1 MARATWANAL
11 LLVAI
16 GLIAHGAYFT
26 IDCACRRRLA
36 AAAARHC
43 CRRRRPPP
51 LSPRLPL
58 TLSPD
63 KHKTPDAEVLPPA
76 VVLAEVWGALVLAAL
91 AAVYGDTHSFKP
103 VRSVSESVS
112 QSLDE
117 VAATPGF
124 NIFTHRGHA
133 TNARAHAS
141 RSEAPR

>member
-26 IDCACRRRLA
+26 IDY
-36 AAAARHC
+36 
-43 CRRRRPPP
+43 
-51 LSPRLPL
+51 
-58 TLSPD
+58 

-133 TNARAHAS
+133 TNA
-141 RSEAPR
+141 